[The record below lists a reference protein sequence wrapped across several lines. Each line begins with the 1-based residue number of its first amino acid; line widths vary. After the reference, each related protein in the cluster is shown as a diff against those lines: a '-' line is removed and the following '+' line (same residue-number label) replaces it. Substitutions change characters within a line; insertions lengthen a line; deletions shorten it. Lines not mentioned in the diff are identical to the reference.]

1 MKNMEIKRL
10 NWDSDFFGFEI
21 GEIDIDAEF
30 YNTESFDLIVVKQ
43 TQDKEQ
49 NILNFENS
57 FKETKVIFNKIL
69 SSNDLNELDDCAI
82 DFDVF
87 PAHNSSFYA
96 LAFES
101 GKYSRF
107 KLDTKLNHKFEM
119 LYSKWIDNSLNKQFA
134 DKIFYLEEQNE
145 IIGFITV
152 KNNGNF
158 ATAGL
163 LAVAQDQQGKG
174 IGRKLLSKVE
184 KHCIS
189 QNILELR
196 IPTQKENLPACYFY
210 SKMGYEIIEEITIKH
225 YWKKNK

>member
-1 MKNMEIKRL
+1 MKNMGIRRL

-30 YNTESFDLIVVKQ
+30 SNAACFDLLIIRQ
-43 TQDKEQ
+43 
-49 NILNFENS
+49 ILNKIIKIENFENT
-57 FKETKVIFNKIL
+57 FQETKVVFSKIL
-69 SSNDLNELDDCAI
+69 NSNTSNGFDNSVV
-82 DFDVF
+82 DFDKI
-87 PAHNSSFYA
+87 PAKNASFYP

-145 IIGFITV
+145 IIGFITFKKV
-152 KNNGNF
+152 KNF
-158 ATAGL
+158 ATVGL

-184 KHCIS
+184 KYCIS

-210 SKMGYEIIEEITIKH
+210 SKMGYEIIEEIIIKH
-225 YWKKNK
+225 YWKKQ